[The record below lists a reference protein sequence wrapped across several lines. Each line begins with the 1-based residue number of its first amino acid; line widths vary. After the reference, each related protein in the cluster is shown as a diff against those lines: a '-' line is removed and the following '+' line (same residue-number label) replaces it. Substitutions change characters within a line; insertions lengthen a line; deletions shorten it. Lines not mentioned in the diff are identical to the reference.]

1 MSFFISRVLTRP
13 VYVSALLSDI
23 HVYLQTTI
31 NEQLDCKTFHQ
42 RAKVYRRSQHEWR
55 VSQKKMIVSSQNSVQ
70 YGRELNRASL
80 LNANHNLHTKNTS
93 LCSVSYVCWQRGTT
107 CIRPPQEAL
116 LCAVQQSID
125 ISRWPGAQ
133 QQTCS
138 SGISAVGQTDGWT
151 DGRTPDRCID
161 PIPHSMQVVPINVG
175 PLNPIVCQHGNT
187 KGHLTERSVY
197 GTLVR
202 VHVSTCWR
210 LQQTFYTNNFTTK
223 CNENYVSNVCCTQ
236 FRIVMVC
243 FTFFPITVPYSACQV
258 KCRQKSRFL
267 WRDTSVWTSWT
278 FKVFLPLFIY

>member
-42 RAKVYRRSQHEWR
+42 RAKVYWRSQHEWR

-125 ISRWPGAQ
+125 ISHWPGAQ

-187 KGHLTERSVY
+187 KGH
-197 GTLVR
+197 
-202 VHVSTCWR
+202 
-210 LQQTFYTNNFTTK
+210 
-223 CNENYVSNVCCTQ
+223 
-236 FRIVMVC
+236 
-243 FTFFPITVPYSACQV
+243 
-258 KCRQKSRFL
+258 
-267 WRDTSVWTSWT
+267 
-278 FKVFLPLFIY
+278 